1 MTSTR
6 RNLWFDPMV
15 WSCGLLRR
23 GTTLSFGGS
32 LLLTSCEK
40 VRPDFRNFGR
50 IIRFRLDSENPN
62 PVHPYPLN
70 EIDFA
75 RTVNVYSIS

>member
-40 VRPDFRNFGR
+40 IRPDNPDFRNFGR
-50 IIRFRLDSENPN
+50 IIRFRPDSENPD
-62 PVHPYPLN
+62 PVHP
-70 EIDFA
+70 
-75 RTVNVYSIS
+75 